1 VQKYFS
7 GEINVG
13 GLSDP
18 VSLNALWQWRE
29 ENRDRDGVRQ
39 ATYGLQPLP
48 WEGIMKR
55 MQRIHEQRPSGTAV
69 QGDSASRSDTET
81 IGWQTLCDTAASSMN
96 TIST

>member
-1 VQKYFS
+1 
-7 GEINVG
+7 
-13 GLSDP
+13 
-18 VSLNALWQWRE
+18 
-29 ENRDRDGVRQ
+29 
-39 ATYGLQPLP
+39 
-48 WEGIMKR
+48 MKR